1 MKKTL
6 LALTI
11 CLAVACN
18 QKNQIEKT
26 NTEIEPELQLAID
39 TWNQP
44 LKETTLNEILPIL
57 ADDYLH
63 IDRFGKPESK
73 KDVENGLG
81 GFIKILEP
89 NSHKIN
95 FYDIKAHRNG
105 NFAYVTYKLTTSH
118 ILKGSKDRIF
128 GPKQIAVDIF
138 EKRNGKWLGV
148 YTQEHAIDTSTQK

>member
-1 MKKTL
+1 
-6 LALTI
+6 LT
-11 CLAVACN
+11 ACN
-18 QKNQIEKT
+18 QNPKIEI
-26 NTEIEPELQLAID
+26 TESSVEPELQKAID

-44 LKETTLNEILPIL
+44 LRENTLKEIFPVL

-63 IDRFGKPESK
+63 IDSKGKIETK

-81 GFIKILEP
+81 GFINVLEP

-95 FYDIKAHRNG
+95 FYDLKVHRNG
-105 NFAYVTYKLTTSH
+105 NFAYVTYSLTTSH
-118 ILKGSKDRIF
+118 VLKGSKDTTF

-148 YTQEHAIDTSTQK
+148 YTQESKIDTTTQK